1 MMSPSQI
8 YNISYYEPNHKE
20 DYYSKESEPQG
31 KWIGRGSKCLKL
43 GRFVEQ
49 DDYRKIFNGFDQQ
62 GNPLSGGAGKNHRH
76 GWDLTFSAPKSVSIL
91 WAGESEEMQHKIE
104 NAQQQAV
111 EEAFNFIQDKV
122 ARTRRG
128 HDGLVH
134 EEIVGLIGATFQH
147 CSSRALDPQIHT
159 HCLVANIAPRT
170 DLSWGTLES
179 KYFYFWQKAIGAIYR
194 SSLSRYL
201 QELGYEIEEV
211 AEREHFEVQGIDNKI
226 SEHFSKRKKAILAE
240 MKSLGVEK
248 AASKAGDFIALNT
261 RDKKQNIGRSEL
273 LETWKT
279 ELSSLEYSSEYFSS
293 LRNKTSACVA
303 EPLPLQHILAELVA
317 KNSVFRLEDIYAVV
331 AKEAQY
337 RYVPYNC
344 IEDTVSELLNSTELV
359 LLENHRTNEN
369 LYTTR
374 SMLQA
379 ERDLISIATRLNAK
393 QTYRLNNDDIANAIE
408 TQEGCL
414 GFKLSEEQTDA
425 IHAVCQSGLDIV
437 QGKAGAGKS
446 IAMSSMR
453 LAYERSNIKVRG
465 ATVSRKASL
474 QLENDTGIKSSTIT
488 SLLGELQR
496 TPSKFADTV
505 ILIDEAGQ
513 IGSLDLLKLMRLVDT
528 VNAKLVLL
536 GEQEQTDA
544 IEHGGSLRYLSDKF
558 GCKRL
563 NTIRRQNAAWAREA
577 VNQLRN
583 GKAKVALKE
592 FHSRG
597 LLNIE
602 VNKEAAQIK
611 LVDKWQSYVESNPT
625 KESMIM
631 TQSWREAISIS
642 ELIRE
647 RYKEKGVLG
656 SEDFTVECVISNRA
670 VPFNFAKGERVRFTK
685 NDYARNFTN
694 GALGTVTD
702 IERVNDDIYFSIVL
716 DTGDKTR
723 FKKSEYSDEHGR
735 LYLAQAYV
743 STVYSSQGATIDGDT
758 FLLYNSRM
766 DRALSYVAGSRH
778 KDKCHWF
785 VNREEVES
793 LASDRTNALQE
804 EQIMSLMAKNMDI
817 DRKNSLAIEY
827 LEAQEAEHLST
838 NFVTSEMAR

>member
-31 KWIGRGSKCLKL
+31 KWIGRGSRCLKL
-43 GRFVEQ
+43 GQLVEQ
-49 DDYRKIFNGFDQQ
+49 DEYRKIFNGFDQQ
-62 GNPLSGGAGKNHRH
+62 GNPLSGGAGKTHRH

-91 WAGESEEMQHKIE
+91 WAGESDEMQQKIE
-104 NAQQQAV
+104 SAQQQAV
-111 EEAFNFIQDKV
+111 EEAFTFIQDTV

-128 HDGLVH
+128 HNGLIH
-134 EEIVGLIGATFQH
+134 EEIVGLVGATFQH

-170 DLSWGTLES
+170 DLSWGTIES
-179 KYFYFWQKAIGAIYR
+179 KYFFSWQKAIGAIYR
-194 SSLSRYL
+194 SSLSRCL
-201 QELGYEIEEV
+201 REIGYEIEEV
-211 AEREHFEVQGIDNKI
+211 AEQEHFEVRGINKRI
-226 SEHFSKRKKAILAE
+226 SEHFSKRKQAILAA
-240 MKSLGVEK
+240 MKSLGVER

-261 RDKKQNIGRSEL
+261 REKKQDIGRSEL
-273 LETWKT
+273 LKTWKT

-293 LRNKTSACVA
+293 LRSERKECVP
-303 EPLPLQHILAELVA
+303 ESLPLQYILSELVA
-317 KNSVFRLEDIYAVV
+317 KNAVFKLKDIYEVV

-337 RYVPYNC
+337 KYIPFNC
-344 IEDTVSELLNSTELV
+344 IEDTVKQLLNSAELV
-359 LLENHRTNEN
+359 LLENHKANETF
-369 LYTTR
+369 YTTK

-379 ERDLISIATRLNAK
+379 ERNLISIATRLNAE
-393 QTYRLNNDDIANAIE
+393 QTYKLNSNDIDNAIKS
-408 TQEGCL
+408 QEGCL
-414 GFKLSEEQTDA
+414 GFELSKEQIDA
-425 IHAVCQSGLDIV
+425 IHSVCQSGLDIV

-453 LAYERSNIKVRG
+453 LAYERNNIKVRG

-488 SLLGELQR
+488 SLLGELKR
-496 TPSKFADTV
+496 TPSKFANTV

-513 IGSLDLLKLMRLVDT
+513 IGSLDLLKLMRLVDS
-528 VNAKLVLL
+528 VNAKLILL

-558 GCKRL
+558 GCRRL
-563 NTIRRQNAAWAREA
+563 STIRRQNEAWARHA
-577 VNQLRN
+577 VNQLRSGN
-583 GKAKVALKE
+583 ARGALRD
-592 FHSRG
+592 FCSRG

-602 VNKEAAQIK
+602 ANKDEAQEK
-611 LVDKWQSYVESNPT
+611 LVNKWQSYVELNPT
-625 KESMIM
+625 KESMIL

-642 ELIRE
+642 NIIRK
-647 RYKEKGVLG
+647 RYKDKGILG
-656 SEDFTVECVISNRA
+656 TEDITVECVISNRT
-670 VPFNFAKGERVRFTK
+670 VPFAFAKGERIRFTK
-685 NDYARNFTN
+685 NDYSRNFTN
-694 GALGTVTD
+694 GALGTITE
-702 IERVNDDIYFSIVL
+702 IEQIDGDTYFSIIL
-716 DTGDKTR
+716 DNGDKTR

-758 FLLYNSRM
+758 FLLYNTRM

-778 KDKCHWF
+778 KDNCHWF

-793 LASDRTNALQE
+793 LVSDRANALQE
-804 EQIMSLMAKNMDI
+804 EQIMRLMAKNMEI

-827 LEAQEAEHLST
+827 LEAEEAENSNT
-838 NFVTSEMAR
+838 NFVTNEMAR